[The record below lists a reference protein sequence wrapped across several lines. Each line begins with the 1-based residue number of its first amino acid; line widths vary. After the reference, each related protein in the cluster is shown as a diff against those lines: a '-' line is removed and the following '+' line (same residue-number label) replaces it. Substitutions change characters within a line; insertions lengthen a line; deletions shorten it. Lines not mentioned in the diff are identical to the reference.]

1 MSIKKILLG
10 GIPLGCNNI
19 GDEAIIN
26 SVCQIFHR
34 LFPSAELTVMT
45 DDTVD
50 VAWCS
55 KRLRGPLY
63 GFNKDFPAS
72 EFASFVKNY
81 DCYVWAG
88 ATGLSDYPQVAT
100 ELLNQSFAAGVPAIV
115 WNVGMN
121 SELNPAFFRVGG
133 KRKALLRFGG
143 ALFFGKDSLVA
154 LYDCWHV
161 KRMRRKIKKSLSRTA
176 LVIVRDPESV
186 EVLHQLGFNG
196 AIAGAD
202 SAILQENAS
211 QKYLERDARF
221 RTIGLCISA
230 QSELKQMEEL
240 VIMLNKFL
248 ERTDIRFAFIPMNLK
263 TDGELLNKIREKCAD
278 KSRIL
283 LMDKSDDPGVI
294 QDIASQCD
302 VVISSRLHLLIL
314 CGNVDTP
321 MIGIARGSKVNNFLN
336 NYNLQAIGSVD
347 ECDFN
352 ALTREVLRLLAEKEE
367 FQKQSKRVHQKLLKR
382 LAYAE
387 EQLQKTVNVI

>member
-248 ERTDIRFAFIPMNLK
+248 ERTD
-263 TDGELLNKIREKCAD
+263 
-278 KSRIL
+278 
-283 LMDKSDDPGVI
+283 
-294 QDIASQCD
+294 
-302 VVISSRLHLLIL
+302 
-314 CGNVDTP
+314 
-321 MIGIARGSKVNNFLN
+321 
-336 NYNLQAIGSVD
+336 
-347 ECDFN
+347 
-352 ALTREVLRLLAEKEE
+352 
-367 FQKQSKRVHQKLLKR
+367 
-382 LAYAE
+382 
-387 EQLQKTVNVI
+387 